1 MVAAPPGHHLM
12 AIHHLTLGDLL
23 RPPGAHDPASDG
35 DLVLVDLDAAP
46 LPGEPVAPLSPATSG
61 IVIGL
66 TDEGPPHLHP
76 AAAACDVVVPHGH
89 PAVEQVAATVAVT
102 PLAAR
107 AFAVLMRATP
117 AVTVDEGLAAES
129 AVYSTLQAGPEFAA
143 WRAARPIPQRNP
155 EDDPIGLERDGGTL
169 HITLT
174 RPHVGNALSTAMRDA
189 LVDAFALPAL
199 DPSITAVHLWGA
211 GGSFCTGGD
220 LDEFGSFPDPATAHL
235 LRLQQSVGRAIAVVA
250 PRVTAHLHGA
260 CVGSGIELPA
270 FAGRVIAEPGTRI
283 ALPELA
289 LGLIP
294 GAGGTVSL
302 PRRIGRLRATRLGL
316 TGESLDAVTALDW
329 GLVDELASLGSD
341 P

>member
-1 MVAAPPGHHLM
+1 M

-23 RPPGAHDPASDG
+23 QSPGAPDPGPAD
-35 DLVLVDLDAAP
+35 DLLLVDLDATP
-46 LPGEPVAPLSPATSG
+46 LPATPVPAISPATPG
-61 IVIGL
+61 VVIGV
-66 TDEGPPHLHP
+66 TDDGAPHRHP
-76 AAAACDVVVPHGH
+76 AGAACDVVVPHGH
-89 PAVEQVAATVAVT
+89 PAVEQVAATLAVT

-107 AFAVLMRATP
+107 AFAVLMRTAP
-117 AVTVDEGLAAES
+117 AATVDAGLAAES

-143 WRAARPIPQRNP
+143 WRAARPVRRR
-155 EDDPIGLERDGGTL
+155 DADGDPVGLRRDGGTL
-169 HITLT
+169 HVTLT

-189 LVDAFALPAL
+189 LVEAFALPAL
-199 DPSITAVHLWGA
+199 DASITAVHLWGA
-211 GGSFCTGGD
+211 GESFCTGGD

-235 LRLQQSVGRAIAVVA
+235 VRLQQSVGRAIAAVA
-250 PRVTAHLHGA
+250 PRVTAHLHGD

-283 ALPELA
+283 ALPEVS

-329 GLVDELASLGSD
+329 GLVDEVTSLGSE